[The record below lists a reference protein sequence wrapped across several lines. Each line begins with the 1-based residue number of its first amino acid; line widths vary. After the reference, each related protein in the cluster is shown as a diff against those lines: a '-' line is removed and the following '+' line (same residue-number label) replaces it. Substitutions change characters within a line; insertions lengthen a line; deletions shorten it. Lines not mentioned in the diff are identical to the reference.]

1 MSNFVVL
8 MCSVL
13 EVSVSGYYAW
23 RKREPSRHSRGD
35 AFLLLDASDAG
46 LAHDLGVNCA
56 PKLANIGINCPACV
70 QTVTIDSPTP
80 AQNPFG
86 QAVVHFQGA
95 PDFSSTRIAVP
106 GPNGFPLARFQPG
119 AVAGPGYSAFIR
131 IAGSPV
137 VYSAPIVANGDG
149 SFDVVHHTNTSDR
162 VRIHIAPSKSP
173 SGR

>member
-1 MSNFVVL
+1 MRNFVVL

-13 EVSVSGYYAW
+13 EVSVSGDSAW
-23 RKREPSRHSRGD
+23 RKRGD

-149 SFDVVHHTNTSDR
+149 LFDVVHHTNTSDR
-162 VRIHIAPSKSP
+162 VLGIHIAPSKSP